1 MTYRY
6 SVNICLGNVPNF
18 VANKWAYLTV
28 YKLLVVVSMLSFY
41 FYRDLRRL

>member
-28 YKLLVVVSMLSFY
+28 YKLLVVVSMVYFY